1 MADKNV
7 FAEFLE
13 QFGPSVVKQDESRT
27 PYLIEHTGES
37 KQAIPLASDKGEQIA
52 A

>member
-1 MADKNV
+1 MADKNA

-13 QFGPSVVKQDESRT
+13 QFTPSVVKQDESRT

-37 KQAIPLASDKGEQIA
+37 KQADLHQQDWTPC
-52 A
+52 